1 MESDVH
7 FPRNIRSVGTQSL
20 WEKTKYYHMHVH
32 LSILSYTNGTPQI
45 HMRLL
50 CLYKYNI
57 DIKKNQ
63 NNIEWI

>member
-7 FPRNIRSVGTQSL
+7 FPRDILVVGTQSL
-20 WEKTKYYHMHVH
+20 WVKAKYYHVHVH
-32 LSILSYTNGTPQI
+32 LSILSHINDTPQI

-57 DIKKNQ
+57 DIKKKIK
-63 NNIEWI
+63 NIEWI